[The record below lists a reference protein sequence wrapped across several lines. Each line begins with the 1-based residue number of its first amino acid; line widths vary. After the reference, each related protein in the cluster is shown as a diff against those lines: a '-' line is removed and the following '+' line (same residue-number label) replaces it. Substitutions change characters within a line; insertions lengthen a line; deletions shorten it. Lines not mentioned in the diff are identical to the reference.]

1 MGDRFTVRNVLSQ
14 CPQILEILLLASE
27 LGDKVTLVTL
37 AKELLCP
44 APNNTERFSENH
56 FSAH

>member
-1 MGDRFTVRNVLSQ
+1 MGDRFMVRNVLSH

-37 AKELLCP
+37 AKELITVP
-44 APNNTERFSENH
+44 GNK
-56 FSAH
+56 